1 MSWLEDAQRGNE
13 CLPCWHPLKSGGR
26 GKLFQLGAQL
36 RPCPFGAPPTGTGLS
51 RPKLELCSH
60 AVVLLPFHPWEWYIT
75 TNQAKRRANPCEPAL
90 SVAIATGYRE
100 SRICHTKQKIVP
112 ALRLAVIQPLSG
124 DWTIVPPARMAIRT
138 RTIRWIWA
146 IMQSVKMCR
155 RILFL
160 SRFIMWMP
168 RQATTIPV
176 TVHRE
181 AHGKP

>member
-100 SRICHTKQKIVP
+100 LRKEPSSNEKIYNLKTTLQSNSR
-112 ALRLAVIQPLSG
+112 AL
-124 DWTIVPPARMAIRT
+124 
-138 RTIRWIWA
+138 
-146 IMQSVKMCR
+146 
-155 RILFL
+155 
-160 SRFIMWMP
+160 
-168 RQATTIPV
+168 
-176 TVHRE
+176 
-181 AHGKP
+181 GKSSSQGTWGGQEVQDI

>member
-13 CLPCWHPLKSGGR
+13 RLPCWHPLKSGGR

-90 SVAIATGYRE
+90 SVAIATGYRDFFFLFFFCAYN
-100 SRICHTKQKIVP
+100 IDIV
-112 ALRLAVIQPLSG
+112 LADWAGGLSWRTG
-124 DWTIVPPARMAIRT
+124 LADWAGGLSWRT
-138 RTIRWIWA
+138 VLADCPGGLGW
-146 IMQSVKMCR
+146 
-155 RILFL
+155 
-160 SRFIMWMP
+160 
-168 RQATTIPV
+168 PV
-176 TVHRE
+176 
-181 AHGKP
+181 

>member
-13 CLPCWHPLKSGGR
+13 RLPCWHPLKSGGR

-90 SVAIATGYRE
+90 SVAIATGYRA
-100 SRICHTKQKIVP
+100 QKSEDVKNKKMFVYRPQGIGDYILL
-112 ALRLAVIQPLSG
+112 LRV
-124 DWTIVPPARMAIRT
+124 
-138 RTIRWIWA
+138 
-146 IMQSVKMCR
+146 
-155 RILFL
+155 
-160 SRFIMWMP
+160 
-168 RQATTIPV
+168 
-176 TVHRE
+176 RE
-181 AHGKP
+181 RVRSFGQ

>member
-13 CLPCWHPLKSGGR
+13 RLPCWHPLKSGGR

-90 SVAIATGYRE
+90 SVAIATGYRDGFL
-100 SRICHTKQKIVP
+100 KQ
-112 ALRLAVIQPLSG
+112 
-124 DWTIVPPARMAIRT
+124 
-138 RTIRWIWA
+138 
-146 IMQSVKMCR
+146 
-155 RILFL
+155 ILFSTQDQGNKANEL
-160 SRFIMWMP
+160 HEIHVTLESFKN
-168 RQATTIPV
+168 TTWDEFV
-176 TVHRE
+176 F
-181 AHGKP
+181 